1 MMAGQATKKVLIIDD
16 DPDIREVTQL
26 SLEVSR
32 GWQIITAISGLE
44 GIEIAIAEQPDL
56 ILLDVMMPGLN
67 GVATLQRLKQ
77 HPKTQP
83 IPVIFLTAHVQVT
96 KTEREQYDKLGIELI
111 LSKPFDPLL
120 LADAIAHALHW

>member
-1 MMAGQATKKVLIIDD
+1 MAGQATKKVLIIDD